1 LTNRRLDPATFQA
14 LQALVSRGQMRV
26 GPALAS
32 AIRERREL
40 LGKSVRALADHFQVG
55 EDTLA
60 EIEEG
65 ESSIPAATL
74 VKLAQAL
81 EVDLVWFIERE
92 PTFFAGPEGGGPFEV
107 EGALLEAKQGLALL
121 QAFAAIK
128 HPAAREKV
136 LKLAQKFAADAES
149 NNDEFDES

>member
-92 PTFFAGPEGGGPFEV
+92 PTFFADP
-107 EGALLEAKQGLALL
+107 K
-121 QAFAAIK
+121 
-128 HPAAREKV
+128 
-136 LKLAQKFAADAES
+136 AADRSKSKARCS
-149 NNDEFDES
+149 RPSKGWHCCKRSPQSSTRRRGKRF